1 MDGSELRAGA
11 ARGAVAAMAMTA
23 VRRVTKDL
31 GLLGRAPRE
40 EIVEDGLPG
49 VAARIPRRQRD
60 AGIELMHWAYGAAG
74 GALYAAL
81 PSALRRL
88 PLSGP
93 LYGLAHWA
101 GFEAVVAPALGLRRP
116 EERKSAER
124 AAIVADHLLY
134 GLIVGRTGRQSPE
147 RTLGA

>member
-1 MDGSELRAGA
+1 MDGKELKDGA
-11 ARGAVAAMAMTA
+11 ARGVVAAMAMTA
-23 VRRVTKDL
+23 TRRVAKDL
-31 GLLGRAPRE
+31 GLLGRAPPE
-40 EIVEDGLPG
+40 EIVEEGLPG
-49 VAARIPRRQRD
+49 VAARIPRERRD
-60 AGIELMHWAYGAAG
+60 AAIELAHWAYGAAG

-81 PSALRRL
+81 PRTLRRL

-101 GFEAVVAPALGLRRP
+101 FFEGAVAPALGLRRP
-116 EERKSAER
+116 DERRAAER

-134 GLIVGRTGRQSPE
+134 GLIVGRAGSQAPE